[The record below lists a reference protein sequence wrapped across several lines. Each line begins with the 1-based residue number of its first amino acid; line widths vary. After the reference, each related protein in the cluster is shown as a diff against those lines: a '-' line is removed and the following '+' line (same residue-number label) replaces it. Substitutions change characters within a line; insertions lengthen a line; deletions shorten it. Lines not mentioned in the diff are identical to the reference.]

1 MIPGSLLVPI
11 GLFIYGWTAQ
21 YKTHWIGPNIGAAI
35 FAAGVIV
42 GFQCIQTYLVD
53 SYVRY
58 AASAIGA
65 ATVLR
70 SSAGFGFQLFAP
82 YMYAALDYGWGN
94 SLLGFIALGLGI
106 PAPFL
111 LWFFGKKLRERSTL
125 AAGGGD

>member
-21 YKTHWIGPNIGAAI
+21 YRTHWIGPNIGAAI

-42 GFQCIQTYLVD
+42 GFQSIQTYLVD

-70 SSAGFGFQLFAP
+70 SLAGFGFQLFAP

-111 LWFFGKKLRERSTL
+111 LWFFGKKLRERSAL

>member
-21 YKTHWIGPNIGAAI
+21 YRTHWIGPNIGAAI